1 MSGDLVGSR
10 ISLISRK
17 DIRWEGI
24 LVQVDRE
31 NASVTLQNGERVPL
45 RAGHGIDCIVGTCL
59 TKILLFTLSCAPVP
73 VPLLRVMSRTIYLSR
88 GRKGN
93 ILPP

>member
-31 NASVTLQNGERVPL
+31 NASVTLQNGELFSLRV
-45 RAGHGIDCIVGTCL
+45 GHGIDCIVGTCL
-59 TKILLFTLSCAPVP
+59 TRILLFTLSCATVL
-73 VPLLRVMSRTIYLSR
+73 VSLIRIMSRTIYVSR
-88 GRKGN
+88 GRKGK
-93 ILPP
+93 ILQL